1 MTHTATAGKGGG
13 GEAGDASWATARG
26 GQALRDEQ
34 NPSQL
39 GEARRQRRAA
49 AGQAATVGQE
59 REIGGEKRIR
69 LACKERSEKIGEDE
83 RIKDKEKGK

>member
-1 MTHTATAGKGGG
+1 MTHAATAGKGGG

-26 GQALRDEQ
+26 GRAQRDEQ
-34 NPSQL
+34 NPSRL

-59 REIGGEKRIR
+59 REIGGEKRIK
-69 LACKERSEKIGEDE
+69 LACKERSEKMRG
-83 RIKDKEKGK
+83 

>member
-1 MTHTATAGKGGG
+1 MRPAAEDDVTHAATAGKGGG

-26 GQALRDEQ
+26 GRAQRDEQ
-34 NPSQL
+34 NPSRL

-59 REIGGEKRIR
+59 REIGGEKRIK
-69 LACKERSEKIGEDE
+69 LACKERSEKMRG
-83 RIKDKEKGK
+83 

>member
-1 MTHTATAGKGGG
+1 MRPAAEDDVTHAATAGKGGG

-26 GQALRDEQ
+26 GRAQRDEQ
-34 NPSQL
+34 NPSRL

-59 REIGGEKRIR
+59 REIGGEKRMRIR
-69 LACKERSEKIGEDE
+69 LACKERSEKMTG
-83 RIKDKEKGK
+83 